1 MGEGDGRLSPRGA
14 RRLLERSGRYA
25 ALRGA
30 RGLRPV
36 LETAGPATAEEHL
49 VRNRRAMAWLP
60 SGSPGE
66 NPGGGRD
73 VQLLEQWRR
82 EHGVSVR
89 YLALLF
95 VPLLS
100 APDLQL
106 FEALEPHMGA
116 LTRLQL

>member
-14 RRLLERSGRYA
+14 RRLLERSRRHA
-25 ALRGA
+25 SLRRA
-30 RGLRPV
+30 RGVRPH

-60 SGSPGE
+60 SCSPGE

-82 EHGVSVR
+82 EHGGSGR
-89 YLALLF
+89 YLAF
-95 VPLLS
+95 VVGPPVS
-100 APDLQL
+100 A
-106 FEALEPHMGA
+106 AG
-116 LTRLQL
+116 